1 MINHKLCLDKSF
13 QEILYRIENWIEGSG
28 WIVRLIKSQYINIL
42 TYRPLSGSSYKKLSS
57 KLKKS
62 KKGLINIKNNYQK
75 CFLGYQVRHIDSV
88 KILPERTTQKYKKLA
103 NDLDYDAIKFCVQ
116 EKGFSKIET

>member
-1 MINHKLCLDKSF
+1 M
-13 QEILYRIENWIEGSG
+13 
-28 WIVRLIKSQYINIL
+28 
-42 TYRPLSGSSYKKLSS
+42 
-57 KLKKS
+57 
-62 KKGLINIKNNYQK
+62 
-75 CFLGYQVRHIDSV
+75 